1 MDIYISAIMKTI
13 NKANICVLLCTNS
26 MSFCGHVIQSMA
38 VEMIYIRYPT

>member
-1 MDIYISAIMKTI
+1 MDIYVSAVMKTI
-13 NKANICVLLCTNS
+13 NMVNICALLCMNS